1 MACFGRKL
9 DVANVLERFISQ
21 KYSKKEKENRGKE
34 TSLGKHYKN
43 TVQGSKRELNYFRTK
58 MT

>member
-9 DVANVLERFISQ
+9 DVVNVLERFISQ
-21 KYSKKEKENRGKE
+21 KYSKKEKENRRKKA
-34 TSLGKHYKN
+34 SLGKYYKN
-43 TVQGSKRELNYFRTK
+43 TVQGSKRDLNYSGTK